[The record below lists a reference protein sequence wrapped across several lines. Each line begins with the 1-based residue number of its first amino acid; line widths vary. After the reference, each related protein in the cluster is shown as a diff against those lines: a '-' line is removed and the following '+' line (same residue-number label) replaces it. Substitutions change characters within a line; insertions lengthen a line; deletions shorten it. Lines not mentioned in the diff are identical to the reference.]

1 MKTTVIN
8 YDPATEEPIVKYEE
22 FEHSLIKARP
32 RNYAVAKKE

>member
-1 MKTTVIN
+1 MFTSVVSF
-8 YDPATEEPIVKYEE
+8 DAATEEPVVTYEE